1 MATAEITRAPGAAF
15 GAEWSLLLAAC
26 SVPFTEEGFERLRW
40 VAWKPVSWP
49 SLFDLADRHGTAPLL
64 YQALSDAG
72 AEVSADATRLLRER
86 YQLNLHKSLFLARE
100 LIRVLNRLSQSN
112 IQVMPY
118 KGVTLAEQMYGDI
131 ALRQSGDIDLLICPG
146 DLARIKEAVR
156 SLGYMPHDQL
166 SEAEERAYLRSGYEC
181 AFDSPAG
188 RNVLE
193 VQWAIQPRFYA
204 VDLAMEKLFQR
215 AVTVTVAGQA
225 MRTPSVEDQLL
236 ILSVHAAKHVWGRL
250 IWLCDIARLMQA
262 PDVKWDWVAEQAS
275 KLGIARIL
283 GITVLLANQLL
294 GAPIPGALQRTL
306 SEDREASA
314 LAKEI
319 GAQVATGSSHD
330 VESLEYFRLMMR
342 LRERK
347 ADRVR
352 FVQRL
357 VFTPGP
363 GEWKAVRLP
372 EPLFPLYRLV
382 RVARLAARLARA

>member
-1 MATAEITRAPGAAF
+1 MATAEITRASGATI
-15 GAEWSLLLAAC
+15 GAEWPLLLAAC
-26 SVPFTEEGFERLRW
+26 SAPPAKEKLERLR
-40 VAWKPVSWP
+40 ALAGKPVSWL
-49 SLFDLADRHGTAPLL
+49 SVCDLADRHGTAPLL
-64 YQALSDAG
+64 YQALTEAG
-72 AEVSADATRLLRER
+72 AEVPADAMRLLRER
-86 YQLNLHKSLFLARE
+86 YQLNLHKSLFLTRE

-118 KGVTLAEQMYGDI
+118 KGATLAEQMYGDI
-131 ALRQSGDIDLLICPG
+131 ALRQAGDIDLLIRPG
-146 DLARIKEAVR
+146 DLGKIKESVR
-156 SLGYMPHDQL
+156 GLGYVPHDQL
-166 SEAEERAYLRSGYEC
+166 SAAEERAYLRSGYEC

-188 RNVLE
+188 RNVIE

-204 VDLAMEKLFQR
+204 VDLAMEELFQR

-225 MRTPSVEDQLL
+225 MRTPSAEDQLL

-250 IWLCDIARLMQA
+250 IWLCDIARIMQA
-262 PDVKWDWVAEQAS
+262 PAVKWDRAAEQAS

-283 GITVLLANQLL
+283 GVTVLLANHLL
-294 GAPIPGALQRTL
+294 GSPIPAALQRIV
-306 SEDREASA
+306 SGDHEAGA

-319 GAQVATGSSHD
+319 GAQIASGTSHD
-330 VESLEYFRLMMR
+330 VESLEYFRMMMR
-342 LRERK
+342 LRERR
-347 ADRVR
+347 ADRIR

>member
-1 MATAEITRAPGAAF
+1 
-15 GAEWSLLLAAC
+15 
-26 SVPFTEEGFERLRW
+26 
-40 VAWKPVSWP
+40 
-49 SLFDLADRHGTAPLL
+49 
-64 YQALSDAG
+64 
-72 AEVSADATRLLRER
+72 
-86 YQLNLHKSLFLARE
+86 
-100 LIRVLNRLSQSN
+100 
-112 IQVMPY
+112 
-118 KGVTLAEQMYGDI
+118 MYGDS
-131 ALRQSGDIDLLICPG
+131 ALRQAGDIDLLIRDG

-156 SLGYMPHDQL
+156 GLGYTPHDPL